1 MEENSKRPAHIS
13 YKEYQRKVTK
23 NPNEGLIIFVSAFFI
38 LLLLFL
44 GIAKQ
49 ISPEVDVTIGD
60 DTSASVE
67 TVDKGTVDERLKL
80 LKEEDNGFGSSQDNM
95 FADELEEKVVIPET
109 AKQDKDVKEPVT
121 EEEPVTLLPDK
132 EASPKP
138 AETASPAPAVQT
150 PAAQT
155 ATAKVVVGYYS
166 TKEQAEVAKGIIAEA
181 GMNISPFVRGIGGAY
196 TIQIGSYSS
205 REKAQSVV
213 NELLRNN
220 YPARIIM
227 E

>member
-1 MEENSKRPAHIS
+1 MEENSKRPSHIS
-13 YKEYQRKVTK
+13 YKEYQKKVTR
-23 NPNEGLIIFVSAFFI
+23 NPNEGIILFVSAFFI

-49 ISPEVDVTIGD
+49 ISPEVDVSIGD
-60 DTSASVE
+60 ESSAPVE

-80 LKEEDNGFGSSQDNM
+80 LKDEDNGLGQSDENM
-95 FADELEEKVVIPET
+95 FADELEEKVVIPDT
-109 AKQDKDVKEPVT
+109 AKQENNVQEPVK
-121 EEEPVTLLPDK
+121 EEEPITLPDK

-138 AETASPAPAVQT
+138 AETASPAPV
-150 PAAQT
+150 AQT
-155 ATAKVVVGYYS
+155 QTVQTAKVVVGYYS
-166 TKEQAEVAKGIIAEA
+166 TKEQAEVAKGIIAES
-181 GMNISPFVRGIGGAY
+181 GMNISPFVRSIGGAY
-196 TIQIGSYSS
+196 TIQIGSYST